1 MANGRGGAR
10 PGAGRKKKPLADKI
24 LEGKESKAKVLDFG
38 AKIEGVDMPE
48 PGKYLSEQT
57 KGASENV
64 AKAVYQKT
72 WAWLKERKCDVYINP
87 QLVEQYAM
95 SVARWIQAE
104 EAVHTFGFLAKHP
117 TTQMPI
123 ASPYVRISQDFLK
136 QSTNLWLQIY
146 GVIKENCAEFY
157 QYSGGQPTDDMM
169 EIILSSQP
177 KRG

>member
-38 AKIEGVDMPE
+38 AEIEGVDMPE

-95 SVARWIQAE
+95 SVAR
-104 EAVHTFGFLAKHP
+104 GFRQRRPFTLSVFWQSTDNADAD
-117 TTQMPI
+117 T
-123 ASPYVRISQDFLK
+123 SPYVKISQDFLK

>member
-1 MANGRGGAR
+1 
-10 PGAGRKKKPLADKI
+10 
-24 LEGKESKAKVLDFG
+24 
-38 AKIEGVDMPE
+38 
-48 PGKYLSEQT
+48 
-57 KGASENV
+57 
-64 AKAVYQKT
+64 
-72 WAWLKERKCDVYINP
+72 
-87 QLVEQYAM
+87 M

-123 ASPYVRISQDFLK
+123 ASPYVKISQDFLK